1 MSQDQFINRHLGT
14 DEHTLAE
21 MLSVIGVSSVEEL
34 MEQVI
39 PHSIRIKKIAD
50 LPETGMSEAEFAEHI
65 RQIAAK
71 NKIFRSLIGMGYYR
85 TAVPAVITR
94 NVLENP
100 SWYTSYT
107 PYQAEISQ
115 GRMEALLIF
124 QTALAEL
131 TGMEVCNCSLLDEA
145 TAAAEAMLM
154 TYLLRPHDAQYDKRN
169 KRSTCCLPAAC
180 PKGSRSFATI
190 SRLTNLRGVNLE
202 RSYSIPPPTEPCA
215 IMMISLLPH
224 TAARHL

>member
-14 DEHTLAE
+14 DEHALAE

-131 TGMEVCNCSLLDEA
+131 TGMEVCNCSLLDEG
-145 TAAAEAMLM
+145 TAAAEAR
-154 TYLLRPHDAQYDKRN
+154 RPVKPFV
-169 KRSTCCLPAAC
+169 TTPVAAA
-180 PKGSRSFATI
+180 SSAT
-190 SRLTNLRGVNLE
+190 L
-202 RSYSIPPPTEPCA
+202 
-215 IMMISLLPH
+215 
-224 TAARHL
+224 

>member
-14 DEHTLAE
+14 DEHALAE

-85 TAVPAVITR
+85 TAVPASSPV
-94 NVLENP
+94 
-100 SWYTSYT
+100 
-107 PYQAEISQ
+107 
-115 GRMEALLIF
+115 M
-124 QTALAEL
+124 
-131 TGMEVCNCSLLDEA
+131 CSR
-145 TAAAEAMLM
+145 T
-154 TYLLRPHDAQYDKRN
+154 
-169 KRSTCCLPAAC
+169 
-180 PKGSRSFATI
+180 
-190 SRLTNLRGVNLE
+190 LRGT
-202 RSYSIPPPTEPCA
+202 PPTPPIRQKSHRDVWRPC
-215 IMMISLLPH
+215 
-224 TAARHL
+224 